1 LVEHMKA
8 RRIAV
13 ILCFSPIVVPPTIAQ
28 DAAKKITCDVLV
40 PGKAESPV
48 CTHQYLNG
56 DLFKTATAN
65 GMVITVAV
73 DQDSKYMT
81 ATIGMSNNGAAPVD
95 ILPSDFVINVST
107 PSSKTLHVVPPQK
120 IALSEQKSA
129 QRSNTSRRVLGG
141 FANALSAAA
150 GSGQRQ
156 STTQTTSSGTVSVHS
171 SDGTYSNG
179 TYNGTSSST
188 TSSPDPAA
196 QERAAEQIRQ
206 RNAAISAA
214 NAQRNAT
221 ASAAN
226 ARLMQT
232 ALSANTIAPG
242 RSIGGVVYFEGDK
255 KARKFSLG
263 MAIGDTL
270 YEFKFDFE

>member
-1 LVEHMKA
+1 MKD
-8 RRIAV
+8 RRTAV
-13 ILCFSPIVVPPTIAQ
+13 IFCLLPMVLLPTIAQ
-28 DAAKKITCDVLV
+28 GEAKRISCDVLV
-40 PGKAESPV
+40 PGKAESPA

-65 GMVITVAV
+65 GMVITVAL

-81 ATIGMSNNGAAPVD
+81 ATIGISNNSAAPVD
-95 ILPSDFVINVST
+95 ILPSDFVIDVYT
-107 PSSKTLHVVPPQK
+107 PTSKTLHVVPPQK
-120 IALSEQKSA
+120 IALAEQKRA
-129 QRSNTSRRVLGG
+129 QRSNTSKRVLGG

-150 GSGQRQ
+150 GSSQQQ
-156 STTQTTSSGTVSVHS
+156 STTQTTSSGTVSIHS
-171 SDGTYSNG
+171 SDGTSSNG
-179 TYNGTSSST
+179 TYNGSSTST

-214 NAQRNAT
+214 NAQRNAA
-221 ASAAN
+221 ASATN

-232 ALSANTIAPG
+232 ALSANTTAPG
-242 RSIGGVVYFEGDK
+242 RSIGGVVYFDGYK
-255 KARKFSLG
+255 KARTVALR